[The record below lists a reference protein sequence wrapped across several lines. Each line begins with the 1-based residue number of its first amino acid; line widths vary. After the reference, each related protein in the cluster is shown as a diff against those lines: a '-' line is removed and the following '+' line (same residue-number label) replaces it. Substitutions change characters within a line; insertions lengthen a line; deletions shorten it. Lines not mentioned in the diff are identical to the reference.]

1 MKLAALVAA
10 VAASLVVIGMADPG
24 RQRATVEADD
34 HVASFLAGRWVSQ
47 EFGWAEAMWMPA
59 QDDRVVGVFRWHDA
73 EGNVIVHELLSIA
86 AEEGETVM
94 RMRHFDAA
102 LDPWAQESDGPIR
115 FVLVESSERLL
126 VWETEGDDPRVER
139 YEQQLMTMEGGRQL
153 LRSRVTFPEASGQP
167 MLELTM
173 ASVQIDD

>member
-1 MKLAALVAA
+1 MKLVALVAA
-10 VAASLVVIGMADPG
+10 VFASLVVIGTADPD
-24 RQRATVEADD
+24 RQRAAVEAED
-34 HVASFLAGRWVSQ
+34 HVAAFLAGRWVSQ

-59 QDDRVVGVFRWHDA
+59 QDGRMVGVFRWHDGD
-73 EGNVIVHELLSIA
+73 GNVIVHELLSIA
-86 AEEGETVM
+86 TEEGEIVM

-115 FVLVESSERLL
+115 FVLTESSERLL
-126 VWETEGDDPRVER
+126 VWETEGDDPRVKR
-139 YEQQLMTMEGGRQL
+139 YEQQLMTMEGNRQL

-173 ASVQIDD
+173 ASIGIDD